1 MIQKSY
7 ILYAIAVIVVATLGA
22 ISYHQVAVVNA
33 PQSPDDALIK
43 EDDQIKKTTVT
54 SDQPTRQTFE
64 SKDKDLRFFYPN
76 NWTLVDNT
84 PNDENGTYGKII
96 QSFLLTSYEPSK
108 VVSGGLP
115 ENAVRVEG
123 VVSLG
128 GKDKETL
135 MLRNKS
141 LDQII
146 DCGGKTI
153 SCDNSEINGTL
164 FKRAT
169 HGLNNGNILIQLA
182 SKNQDKIYMFT
193 VVVSSGS
200 EQQKQLAQAEQL
212 IKSIVIIK

>member
-1 MIQKSY
+1 MIKKSHM
-7 ILYAIAVIVVATLGA
+7 LYAIAVIVVATLGA
-22 ISYHQVAVVNA
+22 LSYHQVAVVNA
-33 PQSPDDALIK
+33 PQTQNDDLII
-43 EDDQIKKTTVT
+43 EDDLNRKVT
-54 SDQPTRQTFE
+54 ITADQPNRQPFE
-64 SKDKDLRFFYPN
+64 SKDKDLRFLYPN

-84 PNDENGTYGKII
+84 PNNENGTFGKIL

-153 SCDNSEINGTL
+153 SCENSEINGTL
-164 FKRAT
+164 FRRAT
-169 HGLNNGNILIQLA
+169 HGLNNGNMLIQIA
-182 SKNQDKIYMFT
+182 SKNQDKVYMFT
-193 VVVSSGS
+193 IVVSSGS
-200 EQQKQLAQAEQL
+200 EQQKQLAQAEQI
-212 IKSIVIIK
+212 IKSMVIIK